1 LAEFRNPNQSQ
12 GIGGS
17 GGGGDLKTM
26 FAVMTLVV
34 AVLFGYQLFFKSKPD
49 ATQQQKQAQTQP
61 QAQTQAASPAST
73 PAVGPSVNGPQK
85 PAAQSAPA
93 TPVISAAT
101 ESETTI
107 ENELYRITFTNRGG
121 QVKHWILKGYYDS
134 RGKPADPK
142 SHENDLDLVQPQAA
156 EKFGYPLSL
165 FTYEPALNTQ
175 LTQALYQ
182 VTSSAASTT
191 GTLVAPQT
199 LTFHYQA
206 NGLDVVKSIH
216 FDSSYVVTI
225 EAQVK
230 RNGQPVRSLIQW
242 PSGFGDQEEFIPS
255 SARGSR
261 KASAVSASVFAWSVD
276 GKQDYE
282 AAGKVSGNATLE
294 GDYEYAAASD
304 LYFTAAFLP
313 DAPNRATVV
322 TLHNAIDLNDST
334 TTSKHL
340 VDVLGLAVG
349 DTSGFTRAR
358 LYAGPKQMEI
368 LDSIHAHSADGST
381 NGPNLRSLIQ
391 FGYLKY
397 LSEPLYFA
405 LRFLYE
411 HGISNWGWAIIIIT
425 AIFNLLMLP
434 TRFMMMRSSLKMARI
449 QPKVNAIKARFAH
462 LKATDP
468 RKADMNAEMMALYK
482 QEGVNM
488 YGGCL
493 PMLLQTP
500 LFFALY
506 RLLANVIELR
516 QAHWGWLTDLS
527 VVDPLYI
534 LPAIII
540 ICMFVTQLITPAPGM
555 DPSQR
560 RMMAFMMP
568 IVMGF
573 TLSHFPSGLS
583 VYWATSNV
591 MNLLIQL
598 GINRSPIG
606 RELRELAARR
616 AAKKP
621 GGSKIVQGK
630 R

>member
-1 LAEFRNPNQSQ
+1 MAEFRNPNLQTQ
-12 GIGGS
+12 GAGGS
-17 GGGGDLKTM
+17 GGGDLKTM
-26 FAVMTLVV
+26 FAILTLVV
-34 AVLFGYQLFFKSKPD
+34 ALLFGYQLVFKPKPD
-49 ATQQQKQAQTQP
+49 ATQPQKPQQQQSQQQTTQP
-61 QAQTQAASPAST
+61 APAAT
-73 PAVGPSVNGPQK
+73 PAVGPSVNAEQK
-85 PAAQSAPA
+85 PAQNAAAPN

-121 QVKHWILKGYYDS
+121 QVKHWILKKYDDS
-134 RGKPADPK
+134 VGKP
-142 SHENDLDLVQPQAA
+142 LDLVQPNTS

-182 VTSSAASTT
+182 VTSTTGKST
-191 GTLVAPQT
+191 GTLNAPQT
-199 LTFHYQA
+199 LTFHYAA
-206 NGLDVVKSIH
+206 NGLDVVKTIH
-216 FDSSYVVTI
+216 FDASYVISI
-225 EAQVK
+225 EAQVR
-230 RNGQPVRSLIQW
+230 RNGSLVRSLVQW
-242 PSGFGDQEEFIPS
+242 PAGFGDQEEFIPPS
-255 SARGSR
+255 VRPAHKGQTITT
-261 KASAVSASVFAWSVD
+261 SVFAWSVD
-276 GKQDYE
+276 DKQDYE
-282 AAGKVSGNATLE
+282 AAGKVSNNATLE

-313 DAPNRATVV
+313 DAPSRASVV
-322 TLHNAIDLNDST
+322 TLHNAIDLPIDLND
-334 TTSKHL
+334 TTSRKHP

-349 DTSGFTRAR
+349 DTSGFTRVR
-358 LYAGPKQMEI
+358 LFAGPKQMGI
-368 LDSIHAHSADGST
+368 LDSIHAHSVDGSP

-391 FGYLKY
+391 FGWLKY

-405 LRFLYE
+405 LRFLFE
-411 HGISNWGWAIIIIT
+411 HGIGNWGWAIVIIT

-434 TRFMMMRSSLKMARI
+434 TRIMMMRSSLKMARV
-449 QPKVNAIKARFAH
+449 QPKVNAIKARYAH

-482 QEGVNM
+482 QEGINM

-516 QAHWGWLTDLS
+516 QAHWGWLSDLS

-534 LPAIII
+534 LPAVII
-540 ICMFVTQLITPAPGM
+540 ICMFVTQLITPSPGM
-555 DPSQR
+555 DPAQR

-568 IVMGF
+568 VVMGF

-591 MNLLIQL
+591 MNLAIQL
-598 GINRSPIG
+598 GINQSPIG
-606 RELRELAARR
+606 RELHALAAKRN
-616 AAKKP
+616 AKKSGVNP
-621 GGSKIVQGK
+621 KTIQG
-630 R
+630 RR